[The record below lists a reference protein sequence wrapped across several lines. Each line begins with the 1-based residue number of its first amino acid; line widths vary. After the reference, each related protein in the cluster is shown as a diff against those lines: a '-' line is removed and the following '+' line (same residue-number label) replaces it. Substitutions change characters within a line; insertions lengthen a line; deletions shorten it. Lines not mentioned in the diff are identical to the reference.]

1 MINVAIADDQIL
13 VRQGIASLLSLR
25 DDITIK
31 WQANNGEEALA
42 KLDERPVDILLID
55 IRMPVKN
62 GIETVKALRQAQ
74 NNTPVIVLTTFD
86 DPALFTQAMHAGAN
100 GFLLKDVDTAK
111 LHDAIDIVHQGGM
124 LAEPVLLNQLSDEQ
138 LSTFADPNIEPL
150 SERELDILKLIAGG
164 YSNKEIADTVFLA
177 EGTVKNH
184 VSNILAKLHTRDRT
198 RAVLKALSAQLI

>member
-25 DDITIK
+25 DDITIT
-31 WQANNGEEALA
+31 WQADNGEEALT

-138 LSTFADPNIEPL
+138 LSTFADPDIEPL

>member
-25 DDITIK
+25 DDITIT
-31 WQANNGEEALA
+31 WQANNGEEALT
-42 KLDERPVDILLID
+42 KLDERSVDILLID

>member
-25 DDITIK
+25 DDITIT
-31 WQANNGEEALA
+31 WQADNGEEALT